1 MRLGMTY
8 STVCIILPLTV
19 FKLLTRSSLPVGVSY
34 ITPEEAAKLPMPT
47 LPIPG
52 TDKYL
57 VELEV
62 FHVLHC
68 LNDIRKVF
76 YPEVYGEA
84 ILNLTQADGTLDREN
99 NFFRHFGELPL
110 P

>member
-1 MRLGMTY
+1 
-8 STVCIILPLTV
+8 
-19 FKLLTRSSLPVGVSY
+19 
-34 ITPEEAAKLPMPT
+34 MPT

-84 ILNLTQADGTLDREN
+84 ILNLTQADGSLDRDN
-99 NFFRHFGELPL
+99 NFFRHFGKSKSRPAVVTD
-110 P
+110 PAVR